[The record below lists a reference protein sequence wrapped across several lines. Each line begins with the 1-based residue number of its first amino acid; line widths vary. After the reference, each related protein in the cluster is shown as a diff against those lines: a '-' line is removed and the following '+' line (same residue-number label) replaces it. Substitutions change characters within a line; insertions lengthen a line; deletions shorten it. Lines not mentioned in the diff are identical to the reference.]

1 MRPMEGI
8 RILEVAQF
16 TFVPAAGAVLA
27 DWGAEVIKVEH
38 ASTGDGQR
46 GLRQIGR
53 VRLDGPHNPAFEHP
67 NRGKRSVGLDIA
79 TPGGREVLLDL
90 VETCDVFLTN
100 FLPDARVRLGID
112 VADIRERNP
121 DVIYVRGSALGDLG
135 PEREKGGYD
144 MTGFWCRGSSA
155 ASITPPDS
163 TGLIPQPPAYGD
175 TLGGAVIAGGIAAA
189 LLARE
194 KTGQT
199 SEVDVSLLGL
209 GMWAMGLPIA
219 ATLGREDPWI
229 APPTGLT
236 AAPTNPTAGV
246 YETSDGRLLSLMMLQ
261 GYRYWADFCRHID
274 RPDLISD
281 VRFADAESLA
291 ENAGEA
297 ETILREVLAG
307 RTLAEWTERFTTLEG
322 QWAPVQNT
330 HEVAADPQARAN
342 GYITEVSAG
351 DGTFEVVASPVQFD
365 HESPTLQAAPEFA
378 ADTEAVLLELGFEWD
393 RIMELKVAGAIT

>member
-1 MRPMEGI
+1 MSEAAPFQR
-8 RILEVAQF
+8 VA
-16 TFVPAAGAVLA
+16 V
-27 DWGAEVIKVEH
+27 
-38 ASTGDGQR
+38 
-46 GLRQIGR
+46 
-53 VRLDGPHNPAFEHP
+53 
-67 NRGKRSVGLDIA
+67 VGLGVM
-79 TPGGREVLLDL
+79 GGSFARA
-90 VETCDVFLTN
+90 LT
-100 FLPDARVRLGID
+100 
-112 VADIRERNP
+112 
-121 DVIYVRGSALGDLG
+121 
-135 PEREKGGYD
+135 
-144 MTGFWCRGSSA
+144 
-155 ASITPPDS
+155 
-163 TGLIPQPPAYGD
+163 
-175 TLGGAVIAGGIAAA
+175 GIAAA
-189 LLARE
+189 PEVRGWSHDADERRAALYAGAVMAAPEDLKEALQEADLVAIATPLQAACRLIADIAAARLARDR
-194 KTGQT
+194 TGQT

-307 RTLAEWTERFTTLEG
+307 RTLAEWTERFRTLEG

-393 RIMELKVAGAIT
+393 RIMELKGAGAIT